1 MQMEPYIGVLDKKC
15 TSTYYWMNYLLLRQL
30 YSKFSRK
37 EELSHEV
44 ELDRTSLDY
53 RRHIGIGLTSSYK
66 LANRDSRN
74 CSRRITLSP

>member
-1 MQMEPYIGVLDKKC
+1 MPYIGLDKDC
-15 TSTYYWMNYLLLRQL
+15 TSTYYLINYSLLSRL
-30 YSKFSRK
+30 YAKFSRK

-44 ELDRTSLDY
+44 ELDWNSMDY

-66 LANRDSRN
+66 LANRDSHN